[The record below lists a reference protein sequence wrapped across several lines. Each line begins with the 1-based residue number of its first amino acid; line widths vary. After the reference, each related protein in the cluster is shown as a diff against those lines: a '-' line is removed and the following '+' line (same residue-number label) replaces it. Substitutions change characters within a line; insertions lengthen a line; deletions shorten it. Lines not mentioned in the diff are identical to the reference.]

1 MLDVNNRALLNFNGN
16 PVYDGMDAEII
27 LYKVAIYLRLS
38 RDDENIGDSGSI
50 INQRELSS
58 FIKSILSESGN
69 WLIYT

>member
-50 INQRELSS
+50 INQREFLT
-58 FIKSILSESGN
+58 KHVENQAN
-69 WLIYT
+69 WELVNI